1 MASSLVATWHPLRA
15 PAFRRRSHNRRSIS
29 VSVSRCALDER
40 TVIESYNSLN
50 GNGNGKGIR
59 YEDTAKESTNGK
71 FDVNLE
77 NSSNGNGRLVK
88 YETANGVAFK
98 SGNEQ
103 AEERERKKRIEEIG
117 REDAWFKADGGQ
129 QPQVNSFQF
138 ESHNA
143 SGYPILVFNIQY
155 FKSNNFQYFKSSW
168 NSAPPTAIEIEILNM
183 VTIEI
188 VMSVCIQYGYRL
200 KQSQLEVHLS
210 LCKVLLRHGNSVCGG
225 EG

>member
-168 NSAPPTAIEIEILNM
+168 NSAPPYNNRNRNIE
-183 VTIEI
+183 
-188 VMSVCIQYGYRL
+188 YGYNRNSNVSL
-200 KQSQLEVHLS
+200 HSIWLPSEAISIGGSSQSVQGSIEAW
-210 LCKVLLRHGNSVCGG
+210 
-225 EG
+225 